1 MEAPVTRPETIDKLR
16 FAADSYLA
24 ALAGMQLDLFTPL
37 KDGPKTAEE
46 IAQATGVGPARLRL
60 LLYSLVAAELLAE
73 QADVSRIPVRRSNS
87 WLRDL
92 GLTLATDTQA
102 FPLKSPTNSKP
113 RSRLGQEFR
122 KRKSISLTLHWMSSK
137 RFFEE

>member
-73 QADVSRIPVRRSNS
+73 QDGRFSNTREAEQF
-87 WLRDL
+87 LVKGL
-92 GLTLATDTQA
+92 GLTLATDTQP

>member
-46 IAQATGVGPARLRL
+46 IAQATG
-60 LLYSLVAAELLAE
+60 
-73 QADVSRIPVRRSNS
+73 
-87 WLRDL
+87 
-92 GLTLATDTQA
+92 
-102 FPLKSPTNSKP
+102 
-113 RSRLGQEFR
+113 SRLHVRTG
-122 KRKSISLTLHWMSSK
+122 LCHG
-137 RFFEE
+137 